1 LKNNDLSEYPS
12 LLTRE
17 MANYFT
23 TWWNL
28 ENLFDS
34 ENAPRT
40 DKLSRVLKKE
50 LEGWS
55 DEILEK
61 KINQLV
67 KMLRTINGSNGPDIL
82 GVCEVENENVLK
94 KFRDSLQQSLGRGYK
109 IIHSDTQDERGIDV
123 AFLYDKDK
131 FAVDSQK
138 VFFHVIV
145 KRYATRDIV
154 QANFRSKISNTEFVL
169 VGNHWPSRSGGQ
181 LESEPYR
188 MMAGETLAYFNQ
200 RIQDVHGQAIPIL
213 VMGDFNDEPFNRSI
227 TDYAKSTVSADRVL
241 KARSVPWLYNFMW
254 ETIGSRVGT
263 FYYSDVF
270 NVLDQFMVSRGMLID
285 NAKLKVQQGS
295 LHIEVFTEM
304 SRNGIPRKFGRP
316 AEALDQDGYSDH
328 FPISLVLVDS

>member
-1 LKNNDLSEYPS
+1 
-12 LLTRE
+12 
-17 MANYFT
+17 MANYYV

-40 DKLSRVLKKE
+40 DKLRRALKKE

-61 KINQLV
+61 KIKQLV

-94 KFRDSLQQSLGRGYK
+94 KFRDSLQQTLDRGYK
-109 IIHSDTQDERGIDV
+109 IIHADTQDERGIDV

-131 FAVDSQK
+131 FAVDPQK

-154 QANFRSKISNTEFVL
+154 QASFRAKISNTEFVL

-200 RIQDVHGQAIPIL
+200 RIQDVHIQAIPIL

-227 TDYAKSTVSADRVL
+227 TEYAKSTVSADRVL
-241 KARSVPWLYNFMW
+241 NAHSVPWLYNLMW
-254 ETIGSRVGT
+254 EAIGSRAGT
-263 FYYSDVF
+263 FYYSDAY

-295 LHIEVFTEM
+295 IRIEVFPEM
-304 SRNGIPRKFGRP
+304 SKNGIPRKFGRP
-316 AEALDQDGYSDH
+316 AEALDQEGYSDH

>member
-1 LKNNDLSEYPS
+1 
-12 LLTRE
+12 
-17 MANYFT
+17 MANYYV

-40 DKLSRVLKKE
+40 DKLRRALKKE

-67 KMLRTINGSNGPDIL
+67 KMLRTINGLNGPDIL
-82 GVCEVENENVLK
+82 GVCEVENENVLE
-94 KFRDSLQQSLGRGYK
+94 KFRHSLQQTLDRGYK
-109 IIHSDTQDERGIDV
+109 IIHADTHDERGIDV

-154 QANFRSKISNTEFVL
+154 QVNFRSKISNTEFV
-169 VGNHWPSRSGGQ
+169 VIGNHWPSRSGGQ

-200 RIQDVHGQAIPIL
+200 RIQDVHSPVTPIL

-227 TDYAKSTVSADRVL
+227 TEYAKSTISADRVL
-241 KARSVPWLYNFMW
+241 KARSVPWLYNLMW
-254 ETIGSRVGT
+254 EGIGSRTGT
-263 FYYSDVF
+263 FYYSDAF

-295 LHIEVFTEM
+295 IRIEVFPEM
-304 SRNGIPRKFGRP
+304 SKNGIPRKFGRP

>member
-1 LKNNDLSEYPS
+1 
-12 LLTRE
+12 
-17 MANYFT
+17 MANYYV

-40 DKLSRVLKKE
+40 DKLRRALKKE

-61 KINQLV
+61 KIKQLV
-67 KMLRTINGSNGPDIL
+67 KMLSTINGLNGPDIL

-94 KFRDSLQQSLGRGYK
+94 KFRDSLQQTLDRGYK
-109 IIHSDTQDERGIDV
+109 IIHADTQDERGIDV

-131 FAVDSQK
+131 FAVDPQK

-154 QANFRSKISNTEFVL
+154 QASFRAKISNTEFVL

-200 RIQDVHGQAIPIL
+200 RIQDVHSQAIPIL

-227 TDYAKSTVSADRVL
+227 TEYAKSTVSADRVL
-241 KARSVPWLYNFMW
+241 NAHSVPWLYNLMW
-254 ETIGSRVGT
+254 EAIGSRAGT
-263 FYYSDVF
+263 FYYSDAY

-295 LHIEVFTEM
+295 IRIEVFPEM
-304 SRNGIPRKFGRP
+304 SKNGIPRKFGRP
-316 AEALDQDGYSDH
+316 AEALDQEGYSDH

>member
-1 LKNNDLSEYPS
+1 M
-12 LLTRE
+12 T
-17 MANYFT
+17 NYYI

-40 DKLSRVLKKE
+40 DKLRRVLKKE
-50 LEGWS
+50 LEGWT

-61 KINQLV
+61 KVYQLV
-67 KMLRTINGSNGPDIL
+67 KMLRTINRSNGPDIL

-94 KFRDSLQQSLGRGYK
+94 KFRDSLQQSLGRGYD
-109 IIHSDTQDERGIDV
+109 IIHADTQDERGIDV

-131 FAVDSQK
+131 FAVDPQK

-154 QANFRSKISNTEFVL
+154 QATFRSKISNTEFVL

-188 MMAGETLAYFNQ
+188 MMAGETLSYFNQ
-200 RIQDVHGQAIPIL
+200 RIQDVHGQDMPIL

-227 TDYAKSTVSADRVL
+227 TEYAKSIVSATRVL
-241 KARSVPWLYNFMW
+241 NARSVPWLYNLMW
-254 ETIGSRVGT
+254 EAIGSRAGT
-263 FYYSDVF
+263 FYYSDEF
-270 NVLDQFMVSRGMLID
+270 NVLDQFMVSKGMLID
-285 NAKLKVQQGS
+285 SAKLKVRQGS
-295 LHIEVFTEM
+295 ICIEVYPEM
-304 SRNGIPRKFGRP
+304 SNNGTPWKFGRP
-316 AEALDQDGYSDH
+316 GEGLDLNGYSDH
-328 FPISLVLVDS
+328 FPISLVLFDS